1 MSSAT
6 NDAINGGADGV
17 SDGAPGSA
25 SGGGH
30 DGVATAGM
38 DPWRDV
44 VGQDEAK
51 ARLEAA
57 ANAPVHAYLF
67 LGTEGSGTLRAAR
80 AFAGLLLSSIQDEQ
94 SAKDRALHLAIDGKH
109 PDVLIVEP
117 QGAAL
122 RVAEAE
128 EIIRAGLRT
137 SVESSRK
144 VIIVTGAE
152 AIEEAAIGKL
162 LKVIEE
168 PPPSAVFV
176 LLAEEV
182 PPETVTIASRCVT
195 VDFGPLSLAE
205 LEQALADGGVEP
217 ERAAVAAAAAG
228 GDLDRARLLAT
239 DDDLAERAELWR
251 QVPSTLDG
259 TGFVVYDL
267 VTRVRAGMD
276 RAQGPLEARQATD
289 LEQLEA
295 RVEQLGERGSGRAD
309 LATRHKREIR
319 RLRSDELRFGLA
331 TMARVYRDHLAP
343 TGPPTPTP
351 GATADQAAL
360 EISEDHAFAALDAI
374 QAAAENLIRNPN
386 EALLLQNLFLQI
398 SPSPT

>member
-1 MSSAT
+1 MTESGLAASV
-6 NDAINGGADGV
+6 GGLSV
-17 SDGAPGSA
+17 
-25 SGGGH
+25 
-30 DGVATAGM
+30 
-38 DPWRDV
+38 DPWAGV
-44 VGQDEAK
+44 IGQLEAK
-51 ARLEAA
+51 ARLETAA
-57 ANAPVHAYLF
+57 AAPVHAYLF

-80 AFAGLLLSSIQDEQ
+80 SFAGLLLAAVVETPD
-94 SAKDRALHLAIDGKH
+94 AKDRAVSLAVDGKH

-122 RVAEAE
+122 RVSEAE

-137 SVESSRK
+137 PVEGSRK

-195 VDFGPLSLAE
+195 VEFGPLSILD
-205 LEQALADGGVEP
+205 LTQALTDDGVDP
-217 ERAAVAAAAAG
+217 ERASVAAAAAG

-239 DDDLAERAELWR
+239 DDDLAQRADLWR
-251 QVPSTLDG
+251 RIPSRLDG
-259 TGFVVYDL
+259 SGFM
-267 VTRVRAGMD
+267 VTEMVTEVRDGMD

-295 RVEQLGERGSGRAD
+295 RVEQLGERGSGRTELIA
-309 LATRHKREIR
+309 RHKREIR
-319 RLRSDELRFGLA
+319 KLRSDELRFGLA

-343 TGPPTPTP
+343 GVDA
-351 GATADQAAL
+351 GLAISDAHAYHSL
-360 EISEDHAFAALDAI
+360 EVI
-374 QAAAENLIRNPN
+374 QTAAENLMRNPN
-386 EALLLQNLFLQI
+386 EALLLQDLFLKI
-398 SPSPT
+398 SPPS